1 MNSIKINWNLH
12 DRCTGGCSYC
22 PSFLWGGGTPNE
34 ITQYLLVTKK
44 IIDHYAELGRIV
56 DWTFN
61 GGEPLEMFDFPMM
74 LKLCKEHRG
83 SVELHTNG
91 GKIWLDWWAI
101 EPYVDKLNLSYHY
114 WQNSKLI
121 EFIIDQFIKNSKSI
135 NIIVPIRP
143 DHFNDD
149 INRALSIEKKYG
161 IVVSKSALYKE
172 ASQSIGLFDYTDEQ
186 LRIIRGESLVEEN
199 IHYKETTLAER
210 FEEKIKENPTYTGM
224 NCNVG
229 IEHLNISHT
238 GWVSGSQCNNTS
250 FGNIWKDNFN
260 LPVGPSICKMQ
271 ACIHPGDQQITKFL

>member
-34 ITQYLLVTKK
+34 ITQYLSVTKK

-121 EFIIDQFIKNSKSI
+121 EFIIDQFIKNNKSI

-229 IEHLNISHT
+229 IEHLNISHN
-238 GWVSGSQCNNTS
+238 GWVSGSQCNNSS
-250 FGNIWKDNFN
+250 FGNIWQDNFN
-260 LPVGPSICKMQ
+260 LPAGPSVCKMQ

>member
-34 ITQYLLVTKK
+34 ITQYLSVTKK
-44 IIDHYAELGRIV
+44 IIDHYTKLERTI

-186 LRIIRGESLVEEN
+186 LRIIRGETLVEEN
-199 IHYKETTLAER
+199 IYYKENTLAER

-229 IEHLNISHT
+229 IEYLNISHN
-238 GWVSGSQCNNTS
+238 GWVSGSQCNNNS
-250 FGNIWKDNFN
+250 FGCIWKDNFN
-260 LPVGPSICKMQ
+260 LPAGPSICKMQ

>member
-34 ITQYLLVTKK
+34 ITQYLAVTKK
-44 IIDHYAELGRIV
+44 LIDHYAGLERTIS
-56 DWTFN
+56 WTFN

-74 LKLCKEHRG
+74 LKLCKDSQG
-83 SVELHTNG
+83 SIELHTNG

-114 WQNSKLI
+114 WQNPKLI
-121 EFIIDQFIKNSKSI
+121 EFVIDTFIKNKKSI

-143 DHFNDD
+143 DYFNDD

-172 ASQSIGLFDYTDEQ
+172 ANQSIGLFNYTDEQ

-199 IHYKETTLAER
+199 IHYKETTFGER
-210 FEEKIKENPTYTGM
+210 FEEKVKENPSYIGM

-229 IEHLNISHT
+229 IEHLNISHN

-260 LPVGPSICKMQ
+260 LPAGPSICKMQ
-271 ACIHPGDQQITKFL
+271 ACIYPGDQQITKFS